1 MPVTLDD
8 ASGLAHIDA
17 SNMLGQMTALPDQL
31 LASLSSEVNI
41 DEGSRKLCLCGLG
54 GSAMGADVLCDH
66 LEATTDAIVSVVR
79 DVRLPGWVDEETLT
93 IILSYSGN
101 TRETL
106 EMYAD
111 ARRHGSRI
119 AVITSGGRLLQ
130 LSEGSGESI
139 VRVPP
144 GLQPRAALG
153 HLLGSA
159 AAVLEG
165 AGVSPVATELRRMVP
180 SLREDV
186 RTCSALTPTE
196 DNPAKTIAKS
206 IAGTLPFI
214 YSSRNVRSAGR
225 RWQTQINENSKMLCV
240 YGELPEA
247 DHNQIVG
254 WVDGPKGDKNRPVFL
269 RASSDRGMMADI
281 VKATISI
288 FEDFRLDPLV
298 VDLKGETSLE
308 SVMRGIVLGDHV
320 SYYLAMLQGIDPTPV
335 SSITELKKRLG

>member
-1 MPVTLDD
+1 MPLTLDD
-8 ASGLAHIDA
+8 ASGLAQVDA
-17 SNMLGQMTALPDQL
+17 SNMLGQMAALPQQL
-31 LASLSSEVNI
+31 LASLSKEVDI
-41 DEGSRKLCLCGLG
+41 EKGYRKVCLCGLG

-66 LEATTDAIVSVVR
+66 LVGTTDTMVSVVR

-93 IILSYSGN
+93 ILLSYSGN

-106 EMYAD
+106 AMHAEAQ
-111 ARRHGSRI
+111 RRGTRI

-130 LSEGSGESI
+130 LSEANGESI

-159 AAVLEG
+159 AIVLESVG
-165 AGVSPVATELRRMVP
+165 IAPVATDLKRMVP
-180 SLREDV
+180 SLEEDV
-186 RTCSALTPTE
+186 RSCTALTLTE
-196 DNPAKTIAKS
+196 DNPGKKIA
-206 IAGTLPFI
+206 IGMAGTLPFI

-225 RWQTQINENSKMLCV
+225 RWQTQINENSKMLCL

-254 WVDGPKGDKNRPVFL
+254 WVDGAKDGKNRPVFL
-269 RASSDRGMMADI
+269 RASSDRGMMVEI

-288 FEDFRLDPLV
+288 FEDFGLDPLI

-320 SYYLAMLQGIDPTPV
+320 SFYLAMLQDIDPMPV
-335 SSITELKKRLG
+335 SSISELKKRLG